1 LENPRPRVR
10 WTVFAVIALLAFG
23 VRLPQLG
30 ERPMHTDEAV
40 NAYITGELLEGET
53 FRYDPQDRHGPALY
67 LFAKPV
73 VELCGARKFAD
84 LTEVQVRLT
93 PVIISSIT
101 VLLFGAGVEM
111 FGFGT
116 CMIAAMLFAF
126 APLPFYYGRYFIH
139 ETLFV
144 AATLGLILSAGRVLK
159 AHSFV
164 AAALAGLCAALMLA
178 AKETAVIHF
187 FALAVA
193 AVCGWAWKARVNRNQ
208 SCTITPGTLAL
219 AVAVFVV
226 TTIFMFTW
234 GGRNWEALTDLIRAL
249 PRFAKRAGGEGHE
262 KPFWYYLVLLGGG
275 WSGAIL
281 VTLAVGGFIVT
292 LNDFSRDRA
301 FSPLSFISVYGIIV
315 SAAYSFIPYKTP
327 WLALNFW
334 LPMSLL
340 IGLFLARAWKK
351 FEQSPGHW
359 LLAAPA
365 VLIAIAIRH
374 DVRNRV
380 FRFPADEKNP
390 YAYAHTVD
398 GLLDLPPRLEALAK
412 EQHLASPR
420 IAVIAADPWPLP
432 WYLRRVSQV
441 GFWKPGVDTGP
452 ANFYITSPEA
462 AEKLAER
469 LHGFRPEY
477 FGLRPEAILIL
488 WRPDQAATNPPTA
501 LHP

>member
-1 LENPRPRVR
+1 
-10 WTVFAVIALLAFG
+10 
-23 VRLPQLG
+23 
-30 ERPMHTDEAV
+30 MHTDEAV
-40 NAYITGELLEGET
+40 NAYITGELLEGES

-67 LFAKPV
+67 LFAKPIV
-73 VELCGARKFAD
+73 KLCGARKFAD

-111 FGFGT
+111 FGFVT
-116 CMIAAMLFAF
+116 CVIAAMLFAI

-144 AATLGLILSAGRVLK
+144 TATLGLILSAGKVLK
-159 AHSFV
+159 THSFT

-178 AKETAVIHF
+178 AKETAIIHF

-193 AVCGWAWKARVNRNQ
+193 AACGWDWRARLNRN
-208 SCTITPGTLAL
+208 TLRTVTPGILL
-219 AVAVFVV
+219 LVAGIFAV
-226 TTIFMFTW
+226 TTILLFTW
-234 GGRNWEALTDLIRAL
+234 GGRNWAALGDLMRAL
-249 PRFAKRAGGEGHE
+249 PRLAKRAGGEGHE

-275 WSGAIL
+275 WSGAML
-281 VTLAVGGFIVT
+281 LTLAAGGFVVTLF
-292 LNDFSRDRA
+292 DFARDRA
-301 FSPLSFISVYGIIV
+301 FSPLSFISVYAVIV

-340 IGLFLARAWKK
+340 IGLVLARAWKK
-351 FEQSPGHW
+351 FEQPPGHW

-365 VLIAIAIRH
+365 ILIAVAIRN

-380 FRFPADEKNP
+380 FRFPADERNP

-398 GLLDLPPRLEALAK
+398 GLLELPPRLEALAK
-412 EQHLASPR
+412 EQHLAPPR

-432 WYLRRVSQV
+432 WYLRRFSQV
-441 GFWKPGVDTGP
+441 GFWKPGENTGP

-462 AEKLAER
+462 AEKLADS

-477 FGLRPEAILIL
+477 FGLRPEVILIL
-488 WRPDQAATNPPTA
+488 WRPDQAVTNLPTA

>member
-1 LENPRPRVR
+1 
-10 WTVFAVIALLAFG
+10 
-23 VRLPQLG
+23 
-30 ERPMHTDEAV
+30 MHTDEAV
-40 NAYITGELLEGET
+40 NAYITGELLEGES

-67 LFAKPV
+67 LFAKPI

-84 LTEVQVRLT
+84 LTEVQVRLA

-111 FGFGT
+111 FGFVT
-116 CMIAAMLFAF
+116 CVIAAMLFTF
-126 APLPFYYGRYFIH
+126 APLPLYYGRYFIH

-144 AATLGLILSAGRVLK
+144 AATLGLILAAGRVLK
-159 AHSFV
+159 TRSFV
-164 AAALAGLCAALMLA
+164 AAALAGMCAALMLA
-178 AKETAVIHF
+178 AKETAIIHF
-187 FALAVA
+187 STLGIA
-193 AVCGWAWKARVNRNQ
+193 AVVGWAWKARVNRNQ
-208 SCTITPGTLAL
+208 SHTITTGILVLA
-219 AVAVFVV
+219 AGIFAI
-226 TTIFMFTW
+226 TTILLFTW
-234 GGRNWEALTDLIRAL
+234 GGRNWAALGDLIRAL

-275 WSGAIL
+275 WSGAIVVSL
-281 VTLAVGGFIVT
+281 AIGGFVVTLF
-292 LNDFSRDRA
+292 DFARDRV
-301 FSPLSFISVYGIIV
+301 FSPLSFISVYAVIV
-315 SAAYSFIPYKTP
+315 CAVYSLIPYKTP

-340 IGLFLARAWKK
+340 IGLALAGAWKK
-351 FEQSPGHW
+351 FARPPGNW

-365 VLIAIAIRH
+365 ILIAVAIRH
-374 DVRNRV
+374 DVGNRV

-398 GLLDLPPRLEALAK
+398 GLLNLPPRLEALAK
-412 EQHLASPR
+412 EQNLASPR

-432 WYLRRVSQV
+432 WYLRKFSQV
-441 GFWKPGVDTGP
+441 GFWKPGEDAGS
-452 ANFYITSPEA
+452 ANFLITSPDA
-462 AEKLAER
+462 AEKLGDS

-501 LHP
+501 LRP